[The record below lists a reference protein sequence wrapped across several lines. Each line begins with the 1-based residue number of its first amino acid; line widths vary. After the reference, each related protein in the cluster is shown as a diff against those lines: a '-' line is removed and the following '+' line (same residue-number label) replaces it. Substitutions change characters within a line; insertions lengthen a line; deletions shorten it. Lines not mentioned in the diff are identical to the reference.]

1 MNITKLL
8 ITAFFINRLRWLL
21 LGTAS
26 NRRHSEKNLRQNSKE
41 NILRNSFS
49 VDIEVYALQ
58 LKQKSTTGVF
68 HGVLWNFRT
77 VTFDNKPWGGVASEK
92 KTEEETGEQ
101 WTLWNQVFTFPGPLF
116 IKSWNLF
123 SNLLFHNSNDST
135 ILLVQIIKVKHNCLR
150 RVSEC
155 ATKPLVNN
163 MTKST

>member
-26 NRRHSEKNLRQNSKE
+26 NRRHSEKNLRHNSKE

-77 VTFDNKPWGGVASEK
+77 VTFDNKPWGGGGRGGLLLKRKQRRRGVRSELC
-92 KTEEETGEQ
+92 EIRFSLFQGRYLLSHETYF
-101 WTLWNQVFTFPGPLF
+101 LIFF
-116 IKSWNLF
+116 
-123 SNLLFHNSNDST
+123 ST
-135 ILLVQIIKVKHNCLR
+135 ILTTELFCWCRSLKWSITVFDV
-150 RVSEC
+150 
-155 ATKPLVNN
+155 
-163 MTKST
+163 